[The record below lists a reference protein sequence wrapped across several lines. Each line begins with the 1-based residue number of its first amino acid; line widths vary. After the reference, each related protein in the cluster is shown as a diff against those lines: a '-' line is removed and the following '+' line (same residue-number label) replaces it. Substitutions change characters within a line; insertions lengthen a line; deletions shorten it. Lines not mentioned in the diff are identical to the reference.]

1 MKIYVVS
8 VISDILIFIS
18 IIMSYSLSLQDYIR
32 SYHPSRVPVSSQTAY
47 TSQYIKSAEDY
58 EQELRDIYRLVSG
71 SRLQNSLL
79 SPKMD
84 EFPGEEETA
93 FLIEKTNQQSFV
105 TLLAGT
111 ILTGSYYEIFDS
123 TSQK

>member
-1 MKIYVVS
+1 MKINVVS

-58 EQELRDIYRLVSG
+58 EQELRDIYRRVSG

-84 EFPGEEETA
+84 EFPTEEETA

>member
-47 TSQYIKSAEDY
+47 PSQYIKSAEDY